1 MELLDLNEP
10 VTCARKSR
18 EAYVAEGKAGF
29 SNYDTQ
35 ISYALDLLKTKDE
48 NALMTA
54 ESLLKIADDAKKRE
68 CLFLIALANTKMGHY
83 EKAIEC
89 CDNLLAV
96 NPQDH
101 QSSDLKAEIKR
112 RRRPGTLGLGAVG
125 LAVGGVALGLIGAA
139 AAYGIQKGKG
149 Q

>member
-68 CLFLIALANTKMGHY
+68 CLFLIALANTKMG
-83 EKAIEC
+83 AIEC

-112 RRRPGTLGLGAVG
+112 RRRRAGTLGLGAVG

-139 AAYGIQKGKG
+139 AAYGIQKSKG